1 MYMKISPPQKILATP
16 LMSSKTY
23 QELEEPLIKIYGRIV
38 QKLQIGFTT
47 AQLLCIER
55 KKNYKL

>member
-1 MYMKISPPQKILATP
+1 MATP

-47 AQLLCIER
+47 AKLLCIER
-55 KKNYKL
+55 KKL